1 MNRKLLMA
9 SGAVAMALLVS
20 GCDQARSQTTQAQPV
35 STYTVQDGDTL
46 YDLTAIAKGDPE
58 LWREVVKQNPFLA
71 ESGRQ
76 FTKPDGTFVVVI
88 RGGEQLRGLEELGIN
103 IPGKVATAI
112 GKATFTGGQP
122 ATKPEPTWFERNWSW
137 LIPFIGSLALIVLYG
152 GYFLW
157 QQYTRYRDPVSSG
170 PAMVRGGVTDETV
183 ALTLTERGQNQARRF
198 TIVGEIVRGKGYG
211 EMMVAYRGGREERRL
226 LDGQTVYRA
235 TVRFE
240 GEAEDQVIYT
250 LQGCGNDIRAGNRNV
265 PGREFRF
272 EPETLVHQAPE
283 PTPEP
288 EAVAPA
294 PAPVPEPVE
303 EPAPV
308 VAPVATD
315 IDRQPN
321 LTIELRPADKP
332 DGTAMVRVKGAAT
345 KDMAVTIYDDEVT
358 VRFIPKG

>member
-20 GCDQARSQTTQAQPV
+20 GCDQARSQTTPIAV
-35 STYTVQDGDTL
+35 STYTVQPGDTL

-58 LWREVVKQNPFLA
+58 LWREVVKQNPFLN

-88 RGGEQLRGLEELGIN
+88 RGGEQLLGLEELGIN

-122 ATKPEPTWFERNWSW
+122 ATKPEPTWFERNSW
-137 LIPFIGSLALIVLYG
+137 LPLLLAALASIALAWSI
-152 GYFLW
+152 LR
-157 QQYTRYRDPVSSG
+157 QRRYHDPVGGGRPVIDGGLNDHS
-170 PAMVRGGVTDETV
+170 AMQRF
-183 ALTLTERGQNQARRF
+183 ERRSEDQRF
-198 TIVGEIVRGKGYG
+198 TIRTIERGRGYG
-211 EMMVAYRGGREERRL
+211 EMMVSYKGGREERRL
-226 LDGQTVYRA
+226 LNGETVYLA

-240 GEAEDQVIYT
+240 GRDADEQIYT
-250 LQGCGNDIRAGNRNV
+250 LQGCGNDVRAGNRNRD
-265 PGREFRF
+265 GREFRF
-272 EPETLVHQAPE
+272 VADAVVHQAPE

-294 PAPVPEPVE
+294 PAPEPEPPVE